1 MRQYKVGDTF
11 VTVRECDT
19 YRPVYYAAA
28 SGDFNPIHLDDTVA
42 QMAGFE
48 GRILHGLCTFGWA
61 LDAFTQYLGAPHL
74 VKKAAARF
82 SKPVRIDDV
91 ISFSGIVTQV
101 TDTTITATVSAKNQ
115 RGEEVLKAVE
125 FVGARE

>member
-1 MRQYKVGDTF
+1 MRHATVGDTF
-11 VTVRECDT
+11 TAVRECDT

-28 SGDFNPIHLDDTVA
+28 SGDFNPIHLDDAVA

-61 LDAFTQYLGAPHL
+61 VDAFAQYLGSSHL
-74 VKKAAARF
+74 VKKAQARF
-82 SKPVRIDDV
+82 SKPVRVDDV
-91 ISFSGIVTQV
+91 ISFAGLVTQV
-101 TDTTITATVSAKNQ
+101 TDTSITATVSAKNQ

-125 FVGARE
+125 LVGARQ